1 MRVLLLLAVVGC
13 ASSGGGTATQPAP
26 QSAPDQVLLV
36 DASGKVYRRTADQ
49 DRPVE
54 QTTPGTVADV
64 TQALLA
70 AYGDLG
76 MPAVS
81 AEPGAGRVASREFE
95 APSRIG
101 GRPISSYVDCGSD
114 PMGSP
119 RAASYAVWL
128 IARSSVAA
136 VDSGHVTVGTV
147 VRATARQR
155 GVSADPIVCESTG
168 ALEKRVNLQ
177 AVTHL
182 AK

>member
-13 ASSGGGTATQPAP
+13 ASSGGGTTTQPAP
-26 QSAPDQVLLV
+26 QGPSDQVLLV
-36 DASGKVYRRTADQ
+36 DASGKVYRRTGDQ

-54 QTTPGTVADV
+54 QTAPGTVADGV
-64 TQALLA
+64 QAVFA

-76 MPAVS
+76 VPAVT
-81 AEPGAGRVASREFE
+81 AEPATGRVASREFE

-101 GRPISSYVDCGSD
+101 GRPISSYIDCGSD

-119 RAASYAVWL
+119 RAASYAVL
-128 IARSSVAA
+128 LTARSNVTAA
-136 VDSGHVTVGTV
+136 DSGHVTLGTV

-155 GVSADPIVCESTG
+155 GVSADPIACESTG
-168 ALEKRVNLQ
+168 ALEKRINLQ
-177 AVTHL
+177 AITHL